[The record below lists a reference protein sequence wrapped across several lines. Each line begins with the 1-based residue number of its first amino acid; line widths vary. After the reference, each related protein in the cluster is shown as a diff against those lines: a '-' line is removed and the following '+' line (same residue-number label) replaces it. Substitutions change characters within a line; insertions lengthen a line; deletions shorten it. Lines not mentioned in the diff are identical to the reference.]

1 MAKQYG
7 SNSPYPGDT
16 IDGKL
21 EQGEY
26 VMNRNVLAIPGMKE
40 YLDKLNYEIAPRYA
54 QGGKVDGYAFG
65 GFV

>member
-7 SNSPYPGDT
+7 SNSPYPGDK
-16 IDGKL
+16 INGKL

-40 YLDKLNYEIAPRYA
+40 YLDKLNYEVAPRYA
-54 QGGKVDGYAFG
+54 RGGEVNG
-65 GFV
+65 